1 VSASLGNAT
10 LLASA
15 LPGWV
20 GGIELLRG
28 TSKGRLALMLDKG
41 VTAEEEACVSGA
53 DGSFLG
59 SMGGETS
66 PSAKP
71 NFHFGSL
78 SVRSMTLTSGAVG
91 DGGPVV
97 DARLWALEERV
108 RDRNRA
114 LLASVAL
121 IPMKN
126 GVVFC
131 SMCVGSSA
139 GGGGVVGTGDRVE
152 SGAAMLPNVTDSFLF
167 LSSRDIAAT

>member
-1 VSASLGNAT
+1 MSASLGSAT

-20 GGIELLRG
+20 GGIEG

-41 VTAEEEACVSGA
+41 VTAEEDACVSGA
-53 DGSFLG
+53 
-59 SMGGETS
+59 GGEVS

-71 NFHFGSL
+71 NFHFDSL

-126 GVVFC
+126 GVVFR
-131 SMCVGSSA
+131 STGSDDV
-139 GGGGVVGTGDRVE
+139 GGGGVVGTGDRLE

-167 LSSRDIAAT
+167 LSSRDIVAT